1 MRIAVV
7 ICRLL
12 MGLVFVVFG
21 LNGFLHFIPQ
31 PPNPP
36 GLMSDFFRVM
46 MESHYLVLPFTIQL
60 LCGILFLAGQYIP
73 LALVLIGPVIVNI
86 LMFHVLLAPAGIAPG
101 LVVAILWCVV
111 AYANRDALAGI
122 FWNKRPAS

>member
-1 MRIAVV
+1 MRIAVL

-12 MGLVFVVFG
+12 LGFVFVLFG
-21 LNGFLHFIPQ
+21 LNGFLNFIPQ
-31 PPNPP
+31 PPIPP
-36 GLMSDFFRVM
+36 GLMADFNRVM
-46 MESHYLVLPFTIQL
+46 RESHYLVLPFAIQL
-60 LCGILFLAGQYIP
+60 LSGVLFLIGQYIP

-101 LVVAILWCVV
+101 VVVAILWCVV

-122 FWNKRPAS
+122 FWNQRSGS